1 MRNSG
6 NFTRIRVGGSG
17 SRVGRRDKLEWT
29 TGNLNFTSSIVD
41 HLTRTFPHFEPN
53 NSGSTRASP
62 TSVRLTWV

>member
-29 TGNLNFTSSIVD
+29 TGNLNLTSSIVD
-41 HLTRTFPHFEPN
+41 ANCDMILAPWSRSRKNLLVTPDLHQDVF
-53 NSGSTRASP
+53 
-62 TSVRLTWV
+62 